1 MTQMRHPPTTPRPA
15 AASAATAFPPWA
27 IHTFTGPEDGWLVNS
42 HIIEFPSQ
50 LFVIDAQ
57 YTLPFAREVAGYA
70 GRNCRTSP
78 TDATAPVKNF
88 LDQNV
93 VITSTKWR
101 SAMQRKLLQSAIR
114 ISAARQRDANDASG
128 GPVAGRT
135 GKRSLAKRWML
146 PGIVIAAVAIG
157 WVTYSHLKR
166 DGACE

>member
-1 MTQMRHPPTTPRPA
+1 MHDPDATPTHH
-15 AASAATAFPPWA
+15 ATACGSLRRDRVSPWA

-42 HIIEFPSQ
+42 HIIELPSQ

-78 TDATAPVKNF
+78 TDATAPVKKF

-114 ISAARQRDANDASG
+114 ISAARKRDANDASG

-135 GKRSLAKRWML
+135 GKRSRAKRLDPSRDRDRGRRGRMG
-146 PGIVIAAVAIG
+146 GIFP
-157 WVTYSHLKR
+157 SR
-166 DGACE
+166 NRR